1 MNQRP
6 PVLLHL
12 PQYLGIILLVL
23 TIMIGLVGSLS
34 LGLVNALKDT
44 GGTLNQV
51 WPAVSL
57 ALLHLL
63 PTIAAGSVLCILYA
77 LLRWRDIQADPLI
90 LPLVGLLFILGLL
103 LITRLNGLD
112 GAWQQIGRGFLP
124 GSILIALGIAWP
136 AVIEYLRRFAL
147 PISLFGLALPI
158 ATAVFGPLGESGAR
172 LALKIGALPPVQTS
186 ELLKVALLVFLAWY
200 IEREGR
206 QAEGRAQAVL
216 GILRLPPLRYFL
228 PGLLFVGMATL
239 AVVRMSDFGA
249 VLILGMLFITMLYA
263 GFETRTFATVAAAG
277 LLIALLVGVVLYFN
291 WQPPQV
297 IQQRFLAWSNPWSTA
312 PLPGGPAGVTIASGP
327 GYQIQHALYAVVA
340 GGITGAGIGQGYPQF
355 IPLAVSDL
363 IFAALVEELG
373 LAISLAV
380 LAVFALLMLRILR
393 IAMLL
398 PEGQVFERLLLIG
411 IAVHLFTQVF
421 VMVGGTLNMLPLTGV
436 TIPFLSL
443 GGSALTVNLGE
454 IGLALALAARLHPLP
469 PRWLDVPLVS
479 HIPQNKNRGQA

>member
-6 PVLLHL
+6 AVLLHL
-12 PQYLGIILLVL
+12 PDYLGIILMAL
-23 TIMIGLVGSLS
+23 TIIIGLVGCLS
-34 LGLVNALKDT
+34 LGLVSIWKDT
-44 GGTLNQV
+44 GGTLNLILPV
-51 WPAVSL
+51 APK
-57 ALLHLL
+57 ALSYLL
-63 PTIAAGSVLCILYA
+63 PTMAISGVLCILFA
-77 LLRWRDIQADPLI
+77 LLRWRGTQADPLI
-90 LPLVGLLFILGLL
+90 LPLVGLLFTLGLL
-103 LITRLNGLD
+103 LITRLNGLE
-112 GAWQQIGRGFLP
+112 GAWQQIVRGFLP
-124 GSILIALGIAWP
+124 GSMLIAFCITWP
-136 AVIEYLRRFAL
+136 PLIEYLRRFAL
-147 PISLFGLALPI
+147 PISLAGLALPI

-216 GILRLPPLRYFL
+216 GVLRLPPLRYFL

-239 AVVRMSDFGA
+239 ALVRMSDFGA

-340 GGITGAGIGQGYPQF
+340 GGVTGTGLGQGYPQF

-373 LAISLAV
+373 LAIGLAV
-380 LAVFALLMLRILR
+380 LACFVLLTLRILR

-398 PEGQVFERLLLIG
+398 PEGQVFEHLLLIG

-421 VMVGGTLNMLPLTGV
+421 VMVGGTLNLLPLTGV

-454 IGLALALAARLHPLP
+454 IGLVLSLASRLHFLP
-469 PRWLDVPLVS
+469 PHWLTTPS
-479 HIPQNKNRGQA
+479 IPSLPQDKNRDQL